1 MVKTSGNRKNRG
13 GHHNKDNNTN
23 HHYRHSDSLSHTKQ
37 DSASTAQYYLDF
49 NKVLQEADEGFQ
61 ITWREIVLALMG
73 VAMLAVLSI
82 FVGIAA
88 GMTISIHYYD
98 DQSPVVVRRMD
109 ARETTTMYS
118 GSAAF
123 RKVTTLDP
131 TIASSNV
138 MQSKERDGLDLGKVI
153 TTSAS
158 GQLNVLMV
166 VEEATPLHVDGRVS
180 SKSKASSSSSSSSS
194 SNTDR
199 KKGFETDEGSKRIP
213 MTMEQANLLRPGY
226 SKWMENQPDIVI
238 REPTILPKQCS
249 DGYTIGFDDWRT
261 LKAAVQEANS
271 ISAERFMKWSAYF
284 ANVGRSFA
292 AFEDD
297 DWYYEE
303 DVVFTICPGAT
314 LRSRRGPIYIN
325 AENVIIQCLGCA
337 IDVGGTHLNFGPH
350 AKNVLVRGVT
360 FKNAQSSSMTLFHDG
375 AEASFEDCFWVGNS
389 GIDGKFGGVADVNS
403 TSTVNF
409 YRCEISQGSKISAL
423 GNVHPGA
430 TSSLSI
436 RT

>member
-1 MVKTSGNRKNRG
+1 
-13 GHHNKDNNTN
+13 
-23 HHYRHSDSLSHTKQ
+23 
-37 DSASTAQYYLDF
+37 
-49 NKVLQEADEGFQ
+49 
-61 ITWREIVLALMG
+61 
-73 VAMLAVLSI
+73 
-82 FVGIAA
+82 
-88 GMTISIHYYD
+88 
-98 DQSPVVVRRMD
+98 
-109 ARETTTMYS
+109 
-118 GSAAF
+118 
-123 RKVTTLDP
+123 
-131 TIASSNV
+131 
-138 MQSKERDGLDLGKVI
+138 
-153 TTSAS
+153 
-158 GQLNVLMV
+158 MV
-166 VEEATPLHVDGRVS
+166 VEEATPLHVDGRAS

-194 SNTDR
+194 STTD
-199 KKGFETDEGSKRIP
+199 KKDGFETEGSSKRIP
-213 MTMEQANLLRPGY
+213 MTMEQANLLVPGY
-226 SKWMENQPDIVI
+226 SKWKENQPDIVI

-297 DWYYEE
+297 DLYYEE
-303 DVVFTICPGAT
+303 DVVFSICPGAT

-325 AENVIIQCLGCA
+325 AENVIIQCHGCT

-360 FKNAQSSSMTLFHDG
+360 FKNAQTSSLTLFHDG

-403 TSTVNF
+403 TSIVNF
-409 YRCEISQGSKISAL
+409 YRCEISQGRKISAL